1 MRNSKFQLC
10 KDVLT
15 SVALNYTAMHLSAAV
30 EAVRQS
36 KLLQEEQDQE
46 DMDTTVRQSHILW
59 LLLHINVNPVFQTT
73 QGESMTIDQ
82 KVYSPGDFVYYEQ
95 ADNKS
100 KNYFVSYFYN
110 DNFKINEII
119 FSPWNCLYWTSMDKQ
134 RQHSNDVRE
143 RVFTS
148 AWDVSCCIKKI
159 LRAGNLSISPR
170 PSCRIYIVFFHFL
183 FRKYSKVINT

>member
-1 MRNSKFQLC
+1 
-10 KDVLT
+10 
-15 SVALNYTAMHLSAAV
+15 MHLSAAV

-100 KNYFVSYFYN
+100 KNSFVYIS
-110 DNFKINEII
+110 IM
-119 FSPWNCLYWTSMDKQ
+119 T
-134 RQHSNDVRE
+134 
-143 RVFTS
+143 
-148 AWDVSCCIKKI
+148 I
-159 LRAGNLSISPR
+159 L
-170 PSCRIYIVFFHFL
+170 
-183 FRKYSKVINT
+183 K